1 MYAYG
6 WIFMKRDARGKFVS
20 NWKSETKQRVS
31 VSLTNT
37 AWRSLDKE
45 AHRRGISRSEVIEN
59 FARTLECEQLFP
71 AQETERKVATILES
85 ITDAFVAFDRDWR
98 YTYVNRAAAKILHK
112 TPQELLGKHV
122 WNDVFPELVGAI
134 PYRELHRAVT
144 EQVPVSW
151 EEFGE
156 SVESWIEANA
166 YPSAEGVAVYFRD
179 VTERKRLESELRQR
193 EQQFKMVAENAPDII
208 TRFDAE
214 FRHIYVSPSVE
225 LVTGIPSG
233 EFVGKTNVELGMP
246 EDLNRLWHD
255 SLRQVFA
262 TGQEQTIE
270 FKFPTLNSIR
280 WYQARIVPE
289 FASDDSVV
297 SVLSIARDV
306 TDYKQVEQAL
316 RESEERL
323 QLALTAAQIF
333 VWDMDLQTNEV
344 VCSGNALEVWG
355 LQEGTGEDFFALIH
369 PDDRQ
374 RVIQATQR
382 ASAGEQ
388 SYMQEYRV
396 ICPDGVVRWLNSQ
409 GQVYLDETGR
419 GVRMIGVSVD
429 KLIRS

>member
-1 MYAYG
+1 
-6 WIFMKRDARGKFVS
+6 MKRDATGKFVS
-20 NWKSETKQRVS
+20 NWNSETKQRVS

-45 AHRRGISRSEVIEN
+45 AHRRGISRSEVIER
-59 FARTLECEQLFP
+59 FARTLEGEQLFP

-98 YTYVNRAAAKILHK
+98 YTYVNQAAAQILHK
-112 TPQELLGKHV
+112 TPEELLGKHV
-122 WNDVFPELVGAI
+122 WNEVFPELVGGIA
-134 PYRELHRAVT
+134 YRELHRAVT

-208 TRFDAE
+208 SRIDAE

-225 LVTGIPSG
+225 LATGIPS
-233 EFVGKTNVELGMP
+233 EQFVGKTNVELGMP
-246 EDLNRLWHD
+246 EDLYRFWHD

-270 FKFPTLNSIR
+270 FKFPTLNGIR

-289 FASDDSVV
+289 FASDDSVT

-316 RESEERL
+316 RESQERL
-323 QLALTAAQIF
+323 QLALTAAQMV
-333 VWDMDLQTNEV
+333 VWDMDLPTNQV
-344 VCSGNALEVWG
+344 VCSANALDVWG
-355 LQEGTGEDFFALIH
+355 LHEGTGEEFFALIH

-374 RVIQATQR
+374 RVIQAAQR
-382 ASAGEQ
+382 ANSVEQ
-388 SYMQEYRV
+388 SY
-396 ICPDGVVRWLNSQ
+396 
-409 GQVYLDETGR
+409 GR
-419 GVRMIGVSVD
+419 SIG
-429 KLIRS
+429 